1 MQLEEERKQA
11 AAAKAAAAAKK
22 KGGKAGAAGKKDTK
36 DEDEE
41 KKVVEEKPTQAVKKD
56 LDLFVP
62 SEFKQALHEKVQRPF
77 IFGPVEFKN
86 LNAVE
91 AEDPF
96 RYDLARKYVEEQLI
110 KSPYLHENICIHGFK
125 VCVK

>member
-22 KGGKAGAAGKKDTK
+22 KGGKAGVAGKKDAK
-36 DEDEE
+36 DDEEE

-62 SEFKQALHEKVQRPF
+62 AEFKQALQEKVPRPF
-77 IFGPVEFKN
+77 IFGPIEFKS
-86 LNAVE
+86 LNAIE
-91 AEDPF
+91 ADYPF
-96 RYDLARKYVEEQLI
+96 RYDLARKYVEDQLI